1 MRICTRAK
9 APSHGCY
16 PWYYRQRHPCS
27 CLCGLHKQIPRA
39 QGRSSVAPPESALQL
54 HAPASRRVPHSV
66 SQPTPPQSTSEPAA
80 NPRRHGLS
88 NSVAPAARK
97 RSASAATGACCAV
110 TLRTA
115 PCPLRS
121 LALPARSLRGLRKPR
136 SGSCSAGDEKNEKN
150 VPVSIQ
156 LSHISHPCLRIQL
169 ATEFMA
175 LPGGYYMPNSR
186 EGRGRYGQIDSGL
199 GQGSWPELPRDEYL
213 A

>member
-1 MRICTRAK
+1 M
-9 APSHGCY
+9 
-16 PWYYRQRHPCS
+16 
-27 CLCGLHKQIPRA
+27 
-39 QGRSSVAPPESALQL
+39 
-54 HAPASRRVPHSV
+54 SRR
-66 SQPTPPQSTSEPAA
+66 
-80 NPRRHGLS
+80 L
-88 NSVAPAARK
+88 AP
-97 RSASAATGACCAV
+97 
-110 TLRTA
+110 
-115 PCPLRS
+115 RS
-121 LALPARSLRGLRKPR
+121 LAPPRSPKVCAPHRAACSRRSCSASQPGRRAGSRPHRTARRRPARLAPR
-136 SGSCSAGDEKNEKN
+136 SGSPRAVCLRSCGCLLRSHPPHRSKSAAVARAPSAVFPRAPQAPFRVLLRRGEKNEKN

>member
-1 MRICTRAK
+1 M
-9 APSHGCY
+9 APLY
-16 PWYYRQRHPCS
+16 RHPCFCHMS
-27 CLCGLHKQIPRA
+27 CRRRSCPCGLHRQAARA
-39 QGRSSVAPPESALQL
+39 KVARPSAQPKGLRS
-54 HAPASRRVPHSV
+54 ASRRRSRRSCSA
-66 SQPTPPQSTSEPAA
+66 SQPGRRERPRPHQIAQRRPVRLAPRSGSPQ
-80 NPRRHGLS
+80 
-88 NSVAPAARK
+88 
-97 RSASAATGACCAV
+97 AV
-110 TLRTA
+110 
-115 PCPLRS
+115 CLRS
-121 LALPARSLRGLRKPR
+121 YGCLLRSHPPHRSKPATVAALPPRSFRGLRKPR

>member
-1 MRICTRAK
+1 MCTRAT
-9 APSHGCY
+9 APLCVYPCFCYRGC
-16 PWYYRQRHPCS
+16 RRRS
-27 CLCGLHKQIPRA
+27 CQCGLHKQAARA
-39 QGRSSVAPPESALQL
+39 KVARSSAQPKGLRS
-54 HAPASRRVPHSV
+54 ASRRQSRRSCSASRPGRRARSRPHRTARRRPVRLAPS
-66 SQPTPPQSTSEPAA
+66 SGSPA
-80 NPRRHGLS
+80 GG
-88 NSVAPAARK
+88 
-97 RSASAATGACCAV
+97 SASAATGACCAV

-115 PCPLRS
+115 PSPLRS
-121 LALPARSLRGLRKPR
+121 LALPPRSFRGLRKPR

>member
-1 MRICTRAK
+1 MCTRAT
-9 APSHGCY
+9 APLCVYPCFCY
-16 PWYYRQRHPCS
+16 RS
-27 CLCGLHKQIPRA
+27 CRRRSCQCGLHKQAARA
-39 QGRSSVAPPESALQL
+39 KVARSSAQPKGLRS
-54 HAPASRRVPHSV
+54 ASRRQSRRSCSA
-66 SQPTPPQSTSEPAA
+66 SQRTPPRTGATHRQAHGAA
-80 NPRRHGLS
+80 PCAVLLH
-88 NSVAPAARK
+88 APAARK

-115 PCPLRS
+115 PSPLRS
-121 LALPARSLRGLRKPR
+121 LALPPRSFRGLRKPR

>member
-1 MRICTRAK
+1 MCTRAT
-9 APSHGCY
+9 APLCVYPCFCY
-16 PWYYRQRHPCS
+16 RS
-27 CLCGLHKQIPRA
+27 CRRRSCQCGLHKQAARA
-39 QGRSSVAPPESALQL
+39 KVARSSAQPKGLRS
-54 HAPASRRVPHSV
+54 ASRRQSRRSCSASRPGLRARSRPHRTARRRPVRLAPRSG
-66 SQPTPPQSTSEPAA
+66 SPA
-80 NPRRHGLS
+80 GG
-88 NSVAPAARK
+88 
-97 RSASAATGACCAV
+97 SASAAPGASV
-110 TLRTA
+110 PLSPSA
-115 PCPLRS
+115 PLQ
-121 LALPARSLRGLRKPR
+121 ARSGLRPPRSFRGLRKPR

-199 GQGSWPELPRDEYL
+199 GQGSWPELPSDEYL